1 MLALVIVVVPVRVD
15 EADIKLLV
23 LVFDADIL
31 VVKMSVKY
39 EVRERSVV
47 AKKLVVV
54 ALEVIVFDA
63 FVVPVKVKLLN

>member
-1 MLALVIVVVPVRVD
+1 MIVVVPVNVD

-23 LVFDADIL
+23 LVLEACRL

-63 FVVPVKVKLLN
+63 FVIPVKVKLLN